1 MRKIISFLI
10 LSILLV
16 SGNFCKK
23 ISERETLDN
32 PALNP
37 RQFKTFRLELA
48 GKNYTESKLRI
59 YIETLTHA
67 AHLLLNK
74 TPGKEE
80 LAKIK
85 SRFQDMRRDKI
96 RDYFVINYDEILTRK
111 ILGTG
116 MLLNMKTVLKVSAVG
131 DFLTGMGYR
140 DLNYPL
146 LIQAEE
152 EIRIDDNEMRQTL
165 NQPEDYLSPFKG
177 KTFTLL
183 TDIGRTSLNSQVLNH
198 ILSQIN
204 VKLNRMGLYS
214 VSREIV
220 DAVSGTGLSLE
231 ERTVNLSTDYIIVLS
246 ERTTITRRTL
256 GYFSL
261 SALLHLTLY
270 DNRLQRINA
279 ADYQIEKIL
288 LKREQYGAEIV
299 QAITGN
305 MLPALLKTGSAR
317 YAPASLYKIIFVNI
331 PDKNYAFD
339 FLRRINPRLKFSDEV
354 ITEAGGGLSITIAFQ
369 GSFSEFREFIL
380 KRLDMEKYKNKLYL
394 SNSQKNML
402 ELSLKGVRVD

>member
-16 SGNFCKK
+16 SGSFCKK

-48 GKNYTESKLRI
+48 GKNYTESKHRI

-74 TPGKEE
+74 SPGKEE

-96 RDYFVINYDEILTRK
+96 RDFFVINYDEILTRK

-152 EIRIDDNEMRQTL
+152 EIRLDDNEMRQSL
-165 NQPEDYLSPFKG
+165 NRPEDYLSPFKG
-177 KTFTLL
+177 KTFTVL
-183 TDIGRTSLNSQVLNH
+183 TDIGRTSLNTQVLNN
-198 ILSQIN
+198 IISQIN
-204 VKLNRMGLYS
+204 IKLNRIGLNA

-220 DAVSGTGLSLE
+220 EAVSGTGLSLE

-261 SALLHLTLY
+261 SALVQLTLY
-270 DNRLQRINA
+270 DNRLQRISA

-288 LKREQYGAEIV
+288 LKREQYGGEIV
-299 QAITGN
+299 QVITEN
-305 MLPALLKTGSAR
+305 ILPALLKTGSAR
-317 YAPASLYKIIFVNI
+317 YVPASHYKIVFVNI

-339 FLRRINPRLKFSDEV
+339 FLQRINPRLKFSDEV
-354 ITEAGGGLSITIAFQ
+354 ITEAGGRIVIKIAFQ
-369 GSFSEFREFIL
+369 GSFTEFRELIL
-380 KRLDMEKYKNKLYL
+380 KRLDTEKYKNKLYL

-402 ELSLKGVRVD
+402 EVSLKGVRVD